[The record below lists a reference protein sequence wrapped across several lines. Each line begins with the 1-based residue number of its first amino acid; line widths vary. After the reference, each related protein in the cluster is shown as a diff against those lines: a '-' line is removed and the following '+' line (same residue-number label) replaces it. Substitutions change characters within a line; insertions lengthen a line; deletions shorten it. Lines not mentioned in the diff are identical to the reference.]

1 MPRQSRQRYEAICE
15 ASPDAILLVDHDG
28 RITYANARV
37 TDLFGYE
44 PADLLG
50 EPIEIL
56 VPESVR
62 DEHIAQR
69 DAYIATP
76 EARPMGVNLE
86 LSGQRKDGSKFP
98 VDVSLSPIETDG
110 NREFMAAVRD
120 ISEQEALRTKY
131 LTILEAVPDA
141 VLVADAET
149 GEIIEANQQ
158 VTELTGY
165 EPAELV
171 GEPQT
176 VVHPSGEEAAY
187 RELFENHVG
196 SGQSIFTQFPDGSD
210 VYVETKAGG
219 RVPVEIN
226 AHVFELQNRQLIAG
240 VFRDVTARKEYE
252 RQLQALHTATRWL
265 MEADDNEAIAQ
276 LVADAASAIL
286 GYEHNVVRLVDE
298 TSLRAVAVTEQAETE
313 LGERPAYPVDGDSPV
328 SRAYR
333 SGEPIRYDDVRSLE
347 DDHDRGEAHAAMYLP
362 LGEHG
367 VISIVDPE
375 TGAFD
380 QSDEDLAF
388 VLSLNAEIALNRLAY
403 ERNLER
409 QNERLDEFA
418 SVVAHDLRN
427 PLNVAQGL
435 LATAQTESDLDHLAE
450 LDDALDRMAGI
461 IDDVLTMVRCGYD
474 LESIDALAFGDV
486 VTSCWDTVA
495 TADASLEIEADGQLF
510 ADASRIRNLFEN
522 LFRNAVEHGSTSPAS
537 NTRQDAVEHGSTS
550 PASNARQDAVEHGGK
565 GVTVTV
571 GLVEDGFYIAD
582 DGPGIPPDE
591 RDRVLEPGWTTN
603 PDGTGLGLNIVRE
616 IAQAHEW
623 DIDVTESAAGGAR
636 FEFSG
641 VRTAVGDESVTPS
654 S

>member
-44 PADLLG
+44 PTELLG
-50 EPIEIL
+50 EPIERL
-56 VPESVR
+56 APESVR
-62 DEHIAQR
+62 DEHVAQR
-69 DAYIATP
+69 DAYIADP
-76 EARPMGVNLE
+76 EVRPMGVTLE
-86 LSGQRKDGSKFP
+86 LSGQRKDGSEFP
-98 VDVSLSPIETDG
+98 VDISLSPIETDG
-110 NREFMAAVRD
+110 KREFMAAVRD
-120 ISEQEALRTKY
+120 ISEQEALRAKY
-131 LTILEAVPDA
+131 RTILEAVPDA

-149 GEIIEANQQ
+149 GELIEANQQ
-158 VTELTGY
+158 VTDLTGY
-165 EPAELV
+165 DPAELV

-176 VVHPSGEEAAY
+176 VVHPSGEEATY
-187 RELFENHVG
+187 REFFDQHIE
-196 SGQSIFTQFPDGSD
+196 SCQSIFTQFPDGSD
-210 VYVETKAGG
+210 IYVETKDGG

-226 AHVFELQNRQLIAG
+226 AHVFELQNRRLVVG

-265 MEADDNEAIAQ
+265 MAADDREEIAQ

-298 TSLRAVAVTEQAETE
+298 TYLRAVAVTEQAETE
-313 LGERPAYPVDGDSPV
+313 LGERPEYPVDGNSPV
-328 SRAYR
+328 SHAYR

-347 DDHDRGEAHAAMYLP
+347 DDHDRGEAHAAIYLP
-362 LGEHG
+362 LGDHG

-375 TGAFD
+375 IGAFD

-403 ERNLER
+403 EQDLER
-409 QNERLDEFA
+409 QNDRLDEFA

-435 LATAQTESDLDHLAE
+435 LATAQTEADLDHLDD
-450 LDDALDRMAGI
+450 LDDVLDRMAGI

-474 LESIDALAFGDV
+474 LESVDALAFGDV
-486 VTSCWDTVA
+486 VTSCWDTVS
-495 TADASLEIEADGQLF
+495 TGDASLQVASDGRFYADS
-510 ADASRIRNLFEN
+510 SRIRNLFEN

-537 NTRQDAVEHGSTS
+537 N
-550 PASNARQDAVEHGGK
+550 ARQDAVEHGGE

-571 GLVEDGFYIAD
+571 GLVDDGFYVAD

-591 RDRVLEPGWTTN
+591 RDRVLEPGWTSN
-603 PDGTGLGLNIVRE
+603 ADGTGLGLNIVCE

-623 DIDVTESAAGGAR
+623 EIDVTESAAGGAR

-641 VRTAVGDESVTPS
+641 VRTAVADESTMPS

>member
-1 MPRQSRQRYEAICE
+1 MPRQSRQQYEAICE

-44 PADLLG
+44 PDELLG

-69 DAYIATP
+69 DAYIADP

-86 LSGQRKDGSKFP
+86 LSGRRKDGSKLP
-98 VDVSLSPIETDG
+98 VDISLSPIETDG
-110 NREFMAAVRD
+110 QREFMAAVRD
-120 ISEQEALRTKY
+120 VSEQEALRTKY
-131 LTILEAVPDA
+131 QTILEAVPDA
-141 VLVADAET
+141 VLVADTAT
-149 GEIIEANQQ
+149 GEIIEANRQ
-158 VTELTGY
+158 VADLTGY
-165 EPAELV
+165 EPDEIV

-176 VVHPSGEEAAY
+176 ALHPSGEETSY
-187 RELFENHVG
+187 RELFAHHIG

-210 VYVETKAGG
+210 IYVETKAGG

-226 AHVFELQNRQLIAG
+226 AHIFELQERQLVAG

-265 MEADDNEAIAQ
+265 MEADDRAEIAQ
-276 LVADAASAIL
+276 LVADAASTIL
-286 GYEHNVVRLVDE
+286 GYEHNVVRLVVDE
-298 TSLRAVAVTEQAETE
+298 SHLRPIAVTEEAETE
-313 LGERPAYPVDGDSPV
+313 MGERPDYPVDGDSPV

-333 SGEPIRYDDVRSLE
+333 RGEAIRYDDVRSLE

-362 LGEHG
+362 LGDHG

-375 TGAFD
+375 AGAFD

-403 ERNLER
+403 ERDLER
-409 QNERLDEFA
+409 QNDRLDEFA

-435 LATAQTESDLDHLAE
+435 LATAQVESDPDHLAE
-450 LDDALDRMAGI
+450 LDDVLDRMAGI

-522 LFRNAVEHGSTSPAS
+522 LFRNAVEHG
-537 NTRQDAVEHGSTS
+537 
-550 PASNARQDAVEHGGK
+550 GK
-565 GVTVTV
+565 RVTVTV
-571 GLVEDGFYIAD
+571 GLAEDGFYIAD

>member
-56 VPESVR
+56 VPESVQ
-62 DEHIAQR
+62 DEHVAQR
-69 DAYIATP
+69 DAYIADP
-76 EARPMGVNLE
+76 AVRPMGVTLE

-131 LTILEAVPDA
+131 RTILEAVPDA

-149 GEIIEANQQ
+149 GEIIEVNQQ
-158 VTELTGY
+158 VADLTGY
-165 EPAELV
+165 EPDELV
-171 GEPQT
+171 GKSQT
-176 VVHPSGEEAAY
+176 VLHPSGDEASY
-187 RELFENHVG
+187 RDFFKDHIDAD
-196 SGQSIFTQFPDGSD
+196 QSIFTQFPDGSD
-210 VYVETKAGG
+210 IYVETRDGG

-226 AHVFELQNRQLIAG
+226 AHAFELQDRQLVAG

-265 MEADDNEAIAQ
+265 MEADDRTEIAQ
-276 LVADAASAIL
+276 LVADAASTIL
-286 GYEHNVVRLVDE
+286 GYEHNVVRLVDD
-298 TSLRAVAVTEQAETE
+298 THLRPVAVTDQAHTE
-313 LGERPAYPVDGDSPV
+313 MGERPNYPIDGDSPV

-333 SGEPIRYDDVRSLE
+333 RGESIRYDDVGSLE
-347 DDHDRGEAHAAMYLP
+347 DDHDRGEAHSAMYLP
-362 LGEHG
+362 LGDHG
-367 VISIVDPE
+367 VISIVDPDA
-375 TGAFD
+375 GAFD

-409 QNERLDEFA
+409 QNDRLDEFV

-427 PLNVAQGL
+427 PLNVAQGIL
-435 LATAQTESDLDHLAE
+435 TTARTDPEHLDE
-450 LDDALDRMAGI
+450 LDAALDRMAGI

-495 TADASLEIEADGQLF
+495 TADASLQIESDGQLF
-510 ADASRIRNLFEN
+510 ADASRIRSLFEN
-522 LFRNAVEHGSTSPAS
+522 LFRNAVEHGG
-537 NTRQDAVEHGSTS
+537 EW
-550 PASNARQDAVEHGGK
+550 
-565 GVTVTV
+565 VTVTV
-571 GLVEDGFYIAD
+571 GLVDDGFYVAD
-582 DGPGIPPDE
+582 DGPGIPSDE
-591 RDRVLEPGWTTN
+591 RDRVLEPGWTSN
-603 PDGTGLGLNIVRE
+603 ADGTGLGLNIVCE
-616 IAQAHEW
+616 IAQALEW

-641 VRTAVGDESVTPS
+641 VRTAVGDESVAPS